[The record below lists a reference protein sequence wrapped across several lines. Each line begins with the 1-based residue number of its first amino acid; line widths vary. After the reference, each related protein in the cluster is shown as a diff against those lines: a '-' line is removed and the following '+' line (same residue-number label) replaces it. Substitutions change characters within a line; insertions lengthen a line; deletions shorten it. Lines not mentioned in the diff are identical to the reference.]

1 MSIQELISY
10 SEKIDLYPIPLKDF
24 AASENFY
31 KLYRFPECKLTFIYN
46 KVACSVAIYDGKE
59 TDSLILEVHSR
70 KARFLQRDIQRL
82 VNIVFEKHQGVS

>member
-10 SEKIDLYPIPLKDF
+10 SEKIDLYPISLEEF

-59 TDSLILEVHSR
+59 TDSLILECHTTSKLSLYLYPEYV
-70 KARFLQRDIQRL
+70 KLIDFI
-82 VNIVFEKHQGVS
+82 IEKHQG